1 MFFPKQT
8 KTIAA
13 MALLSVSRMTAQTPA
28 PAAPQAPAPVERDTI
43 RKPTV
48 KSTSG
53 TSLIEKTNYIRR
65 FSIGGTLT
73 VMGLDTLK
81 NNTSRQFVPNSIDA
95 IYSTTAVLNRIGYG
109 ATVQLAITNKLAI
122 TAGFLM
128 KKTGYTMN
136 SDVFSGIDNPLTTTI
151 DDRKHTIT
159 NETTNARYYDLP
171 VTGRFYFKGRQAKG
185 PHWFVEGGG
194 VIRKVAKI
202 STSIN
207 TTIGTGDT
215 SCCNTN
221 PIKPYKANTT
231 GMIGGL
237 GVQLVDPVGL
247 RIVPSVR
254 YTRFLDT
261 PFNSFSTV
269 NKRNQ
274 IEAMITIGF

>member
-1 MFFPKQT
+1 MFFSKQT

-13 MALLSVSRMTAQTPA
+13 MALLSVSRMSAQAPT
-28 PAAPQAPAPVERDTI
+28 PAAPQAPTPVERDTI

-48 KSTSG
+48 RQSTSG

-65 FSIGGTLT
+65 FSIGGTLS
-73 VMGLDTLK
+73 VMALDTLK
-81 NNTSRQFVPNSIDA
+81 NNTTSQFVTNSIDA
-95 IYSTTAVLNRIGYG
+95 IYNTTAVLKRIGYG
-109 ATVQLAITNKLAI
+109 ATVQLAITNKLAV
-122 TAGFLM
+122 TAGFHM

-136 SDVFSGIDNPLTTTI
+136 SDVFSGIDNPLTI
-151 DDRKHTIT
+151 SDDRKHTIT

-171 VTGRFYFKGRQAKG
+171 VTGRFYFKGRQDRG

-221 PIKPYKANTT
+221 PIKPHKLNTT